1 MQTCMNMRACVRAF
15 LRSCVC
21 ACVRVRAW
29 ARVWAR
35 TRRCVSQLLLSV
47 QVSVPLY
54 LQVHA
59 SMYVPIPTHCPD
71 MTALHLN
78 AVMPIRFPEDYID
91 IVEECWCYGA
101 V

>member
-1 MQTCMNMRACVRAF
+1 MHADMHEHA
-15 LRSCVC
+15 CVC
-21 ACVRVRAW
+21 ACVLAFVRLCVRAW

-78 AVMPIRFPEDYID
+78 AVIPIRFPEDYID